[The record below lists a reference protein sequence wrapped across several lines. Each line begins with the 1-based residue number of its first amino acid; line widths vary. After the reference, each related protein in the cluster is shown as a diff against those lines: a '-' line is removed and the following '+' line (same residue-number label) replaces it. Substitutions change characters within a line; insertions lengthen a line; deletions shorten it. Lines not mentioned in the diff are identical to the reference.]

1 MVSDLPQHDDR
12 LPSYLSGHDI
22 QSLPSSQTL
31 GQPPP
36 QGQAFTHC
44 GKIVRKLCRGH
55 LISDTARSLLQ
66 ASWRSET
73 QTRYGYVIK
82 KWEAYCRQWHIDP
95 IHTPVANVLNFLG
108 QRFHEGAGYRSICA
122 CRSALNT
129 VVSLHEGLEL
139 SDHPLMKRF
148 VKGVFHLRP
157 PLPKYTQVWDVGM
170 VIAYIRSLGCTND
183 QLSLKDLTM
192 KLTALL
198 SILTAQRI
206 SSISYL
212 SVSHMFIEEDKV
224 IFTPVQLS
232 KHHRQGRKILPI
244 TIHGYPLDPRLC
256 VIRTLREYMSRRQDI
271 VADSLVLTHR
281 KPRRPATKSSIARWL
296 KQVLRL
302 AGVDSS
308 VFTAHSFRSSSTSS
322 AKAAAIPIATILGK
336 GQWTSERT
344 WRNHYDLELMPMA
357 TPEDEEDYTEQLLDA
372 YPPQ

>member
-1 MVSDLPQHDDR
+1 M
-12 LPSYLSGHDI
+12 
-22 QSLPSSQTL
+22 
-31 GQPPP
+31 
-36 QGQAFTHC
+36 
-44 GKIVRKLCRGH
+44 
-55 LISDTARSLLQ
+55 
-66 ASWRSET
+66 
-73 QTRYGYVIK
+73 
-82 KWEAYCRQWHIDP
+82 
-95 IHTPVANVLNFLG
+95 
-108 QRFHEGAGYRSICA
+108 
-122 CRSALNT
+122 NT

-170 VIAYIRSLGCTND
+170 VIAYIHSLGCTND

-198 SILTAQRI
+198 SILTQRI

-244 TIHGYPLDPRLC
+244 IIHGYPIMAIHGYPW
-256 VIRTLREYMSRRQDI
+256 
-271 VADSLVLTHR
+271 
-281 KPRRPATKSSIARWL
+281 SSIARWL

-322 AKAAAIPIATILGK
+322 AKAAAIPVATILGR

-344 WRNHYDLELMPMA
+344 WRNHYDL
-357 TPEDEEDYTEQLLDA
+357 
-372 YPPQ
+372 